1 MILALYGAG
10 AMGREF
16 KYIAD
21 ETGQWSQIVF
31 IDDHA
36 AADQLLGCQVCGF
49 QAFRRRFS
57 PEEARFAITIGEPK
71 FRKEAFDRMAEAGY
85 RGARVVHPSACIS
98 PDAEVGEGAVIAHGA
113 FIGSQARIGK
123 NLYAAKGASIGHD
136 VIIGDHTRV
145 GVGAFIGGHTVIG
158 ENAFIGSGAML
169 KDRIHIGDF
178 SVVAI
183 GSAVFNDV
191 EANTTVMGNPAR
203 ITNEGTQGL
212 LYAPS
217 RQMAAEPKPAKEAAV
232 CAEELTP
239 DRVAALY
246 WEAFS
251 SSFPGVDFN
260 PVNFRFHD
268 PGWDSIAQM
277 KLICALEEAFNITIK
292 GRDTMKINSFS
303 AGFEFVRR
311 KLAKAGKG
319 REAGARG

>member
-1 MILALYGAG
+1 MVLALYGAG

-16 KYIAD
+16 KYTAD

-36 AADQLLGCQVCGF
+36 ASDQLLGCPVCGF
-49 QAFRRRFS
+49 QAFRRRYS
-57 PEEARFAITIGEPK
+57 PEEARFAVTIGEPK
-71 FRKEAFDRMAEAGY
+71 FRKEAFERMTEAGF
-85 RGARVVHPSACIS
+85 RGARVVHPSASIS

-113 FIGSQARIGK
+113 FIGSRARIGK
-123 NLYAAKGASIGHD
+123 NFYAAKGASIGHD
-136 VIIGDHTRV
+136 VVVGDHTRV

-169 KDRIHIGDF
+169 KDRIRIGDF

-183 GSAVFNDV
+183 GSAVFSDV
-191 EANTTVMGNPAR
+191 EAKTTVMGNPAR
-203 ITNEGTQGL
+203 ITNEGVQGL

-217 RQMAAEPKPAKEAAV
+217 RQMAGAREAQA
-232 CAEELTP
+232 ANAAAPEEALTA

-251 SSFPGVDFN
+251 GAFVGVDFN
-260 PVNFRFHD
+260 PVSFHFHD

-277 KLICALEEAFNITIK
+277 GLICALEETFHISFK
-292 GRDTMKINSFS
+292 GRETMKINSYR
-303 AGFEFVRR
+303 AGLELVRK
-311 KLAKAGKG
+311 KLASEERGVN
-319 REAGARG
+319 ARG